1 MTYKKILA
9 DAVAI
14 GFLVAFF
21 TADAY
26 AQFMTMPKPVMCGPT
41 SAVVDALKNEYQEE
55 LLEIIG
61 ISPNGEIAIML
72 YVNEKNKTFSI
83 IETHVGGTTCLIAGG
98 SLAVQATK
106 T

>member
-14 GFLVAFF
+14 GFLVTVF
-21 TADAY
+21 TANAH
-26 AQFMTMPKPVMCGPT
+26 AQFMTMPKPVMCGQT
-41 SAVVDALKNEYQEE
+41 NDVVNALKNEYQEE

-61 ISPNGEIAIML
+61 MSPNGEIAIML
-72 YVNEKNKTFSI
+72 YVNDKNRTFSI

-106 T
+106 I